1 MRRSGRAPFGPPPGQ
16 PVRVRGVR
24 LLELIGKAFAALWVA
39 WLVAAVVAFLAYA
52 SGLLSPVA
60 ALAVGLTLAVV
71 FMAIG
76 LLTKEGAAQQGLHA
90 SLQRRAPR
98 LPSGAAGPRR

>member
-1 MRRSGRAPFGPPPGQ
+1 MLRARARMLPARRSGGQRSGSRPDGPSEFGE
-16 PVRVRGVR
+16 VR

-39 WLVAAVVAFLAYA
+39 WLAAAVVAFIAYA

-60 ALAVGLTLAVV
+60 ALAVGFTLAVI

-76 LLTKEGAAQQGLHA
+76 LLTRE
-90 SLQRRAPR
+90 
-98 LPSGAAGPRR
+98 

>member
-1 MRRSGRAPFGPPPGQ
+1 MRRSRRAPFGPPPGQ
-16 PVRVRGVR
+16 RVRVREVR

-39 WLVAAVVAFLAYA
+39 WLAAAVVAFMAYV

-76 LLTKEGAAQQGLHA
+76 LLTKE
-90 SLQRRAPR
+90 
-98 LPSGAAGPRR
+98 

>member
-1 MRRSGRAPFGPPPGQ
+1 LAGAALRAGTAQASPGQ

-39 WLVAAVVAFLAYA
+39 WLAAAAVAFLTYL

-76 LLTKEGAAQQGLHA
+76 LLTKE
-90 SLQRRAPR
+90 
-98 LPSGAAGPRR
+98 